1 MKISFF
7 AVNNFRGISG
17 GLDSN
22 KIEFRDTNTL
32 FIYGPNNVGKS
43 TFLKAYAFFF
53 NDNTPVKDDFYRCNF
68 ENIIEFEMEVELD
81 ELDKHSIETKYPK
94 HKESYKEF
102 LNGSLLKI
110 KKIWHYDGKKI
121 ICENL
126 TYDYNKCEYINK
138 GYASIGLHTVFQSSL
153 PKPIF
158 IKAMPTE
165 EEAKNTL
172 NDILKLMAEGN
183 LKSTELKELEE
194 AKNKIKELQS
204 KMYDKAIIDKYE
216 HSVNDYFN
224 KIFSDTRIIFK
235 DIKDRLIWSENK
247 LGKEFDIEFTKT
259 NVDGLIDKD
268 IPCTHNNVGH
278 GTLRTAIF
286 SLLLMRDIAEK
297 FERKEGRK
305 DYIVLFEE
313 PELFLYPRI
322 IRELRDLIYQVST
335 EDLPYQVLCA
345 SHSPSMI
352 DISKPKSSII
362 RLTKNDDGTKL
373 FQVNDRF
380 LKEAKQ
386 LKNNEQLKQEM
397 YEILRFNPFICEAF
411 YSDEVVLIEGP
422 TEEIIA
428 RAYLQEICVSKNI
441 FILNCGT
448 VTNIPFYQK
457 IFSKFNIKYH
467 VIFDTDNA
475 EIHSEEN
482 GIVLFS
488 SGIQKVISQQFKND
502 YTYLNGNIGLLRFH
516 HPTFEPAHQSA
527 EIPEHLRFV
536 QTGDKS
542 KPYNANLYWRN
553 ILKPNLSHSHIDSVP
568 IMLYLKEICNN

>member
-17 GLDSN
+17 GLNSN
-22 KIEFRDTNTL
+22 RIEFKDTNTL

-43 TFLKAYAFFF
+43 TFLKAYEFFF
-53 NDNTPVKDDFYRCNF
+53 YDTTPVKDDFYRCNF
-68 ENIIEFEMEVELD
+68 ENLIEFEMEVELD
-81 ELDKHSIETKYPK
+81 DLDKESIETKYPK

-102 LNGSLLKI
+102 LSGSLLRI
-110 KKIWHYDGKKI
+110 KKIWQYDGKKI

-126 TYDYNKCEYINK
+126 TFDYIKNEYVNK
-138 GYASIGLHTVFQSSL
+138 GYASIGLHSVFQSSL

-165 EEAKNTL
+165 EEAKKTL

-183 LKSTELKELEE
+183 LKDAELKELDE
-194 AKNKIKELQS
+194 AKNKIKELQD
-204 KMYDKAIIDKYE
+204 KMYDKTIIDKYE
-216 HSVNDYFN
+216 YSVNDYFN
-224 KIFSDTRIIFK
+224 RIFSDTKIIFK
-235 DIKDRLIWSENK
+235 DIKDRLVWSENK

-259 NVDGLIDKD
+259 NTDGLIDKD
-268 IPCTHNNVGH
+268 IPCTHNHVGH

-297 FERKEGRK
+297 FERKKGRK

-313 PELFLYPRI
+313 PELFLYPKI

-362 RLTKNDDGTKL
+362 RLTKGDFGTQL
-373 FQVNDRF
+373 FQVNDKF
-380 LKEAKQ
+380 LKDAKQ
-386 LKNNEQLKQEM
+386 LTNNEQLKQEM

-448 VTNIPFYQK
+448 VNNIPFYQK
-457 IFSKFNIKYH
+457 ILSKFNIKYH
-467 VIFDTDNA
+467 VIFDTDYA
-475 EIHSEEN
+475 EIYDEEDD
-482 GIVLFS
+482 IVLFS
-488 SGIQKVISQQFKND
+488 NGIQKTISEQFKND
-502 YTYLNGNIGLLRFH
+502 YKCLEGKIGLLRFH
-516 HPTFEPAHQSA
+516 HPTFEPAHQNA

-553 ILKPNLSHSHIDSVP
+553 ILKPNLCDAHINTVP
-568 IMLYLKEICNN
+568 IIRYLKEICNS